1 MSELRGLPVLV
12 TGASGFIGGQL
23 AERLLR
29 EDGARVVGTGRRFL
43 NETALQ
49 GEALVRADL
58 RDAAT
63 RASLC
68 AGKQIVFHL
77 AAWAG
82 QGSDTTEA
90 HAVNVEATRALA
102 EAAARAGVQRFIL
115 VSTAAA
121 YGLPDT
127 DDVDELVPLATSQG
141 DLYGRTKALGEQAAL
156 EVASRTGLALT
167 IVRPGMVYGPGSK
180 TWTVGMLR
188 LLQKGVPML
197 FGDGSG
203 HAFPV
208 FIDDLLAMLRLAATH
223 PQAPGEAFNA
233 SGPSVTWA
241 QFLGYYARM
250 SGRSLRRLPMPVAKV
265 LVQVNKLLH
274 LGLPLTVERLQYVSR
289 RLNFPTAKA
298 ERLLGWRQL
307 VSLDAGMQHSE
318 KWLRQSGYLQR

>member
-1 MSELRGLPVLV
+1 MTQLRDLSVLV
-12 TGASGFIGGQL
+12 TGASGFIGGRL
-23 AERLLR
+23 TERLLR
-29 EDGARVVGTGRRFL
+29 EDGARVVGTGRRFA
-43 NETALQ
+43 NETARQ
-49 GEALVRADL
+49 GAELVRADL

-63 RASLC
+63 RVSLC

-82 QGSDTTEA
+82 QGNDATEA
-90 HAVNVEATRALA
+90 HAVNVEATQALA
-102 EAAARAGVQRFIL
+102 EAAARAGVQRFVL

-127 DDVDELVPLATSQG
+127 DDVDELVPLATDQG

-156 EVASRTGLALT
+156 EVAKRTGLPLT
-167 IVRPGMVYGPGSK
+167 IVRPAMVYGPGSK

-208 FIDDLLAMLRLAATH
+208 FIDDVLDMLRLVATH

-250 SGRSLRRLPMPVAKV
+250 SGRHLRRLPMPVARV
-265 LVQVNKLLH
+265 LVQANKLLH

-289 RLNFPTAKA
+289 RLKFPTVKA
-298 ERLLGWRQL
+298 ERILGWRQL
-307 VSLDAGMQHSE
+307 VALDAGMQRSE
-318 KWLRQSGYLQR
+318 EWLRQSGFLKR